1 MAQRLHLYML
11 AVVFVTVAPIVH
23 GAGAYYS
30 DKPDLPNTP
39 FSDAAAKVKNV
50 PIGGGWDWSLGG
62 SLQTRFQTLDNRRD
76 FRYDRNDEDFS
87 IQNRVRINTE
97 FKYSDVVRVFVEG
110 QDAHEF
116 FRDRLPGANPNE
128 NSFDLY
134 QAYVEVGILKDVADM
149 PSLIFK
155 VGRQEFQLGREYLV
169 GDKDWFNRGQVFD
182 MAKVTWRPDGFDVL
196 FFGGAPV
203 IFDDHNWDKTGFA
216 RFGGAWLR
224 AVGLPTG
231 HLIEGGI
238 IYRANEHNTF
248 VGENGQKG
256 AERIWYFTSR
266 AEGHFASRWD
276 YALELT
282 ANRGTRGD
290 NQLHGY
296 RGDANLGYTI
306 PFGWRN
312 LRIGGAYTLASG
324 DGRPGDS
331 RIDRF
336 DSFFPDPFIFHG
348 KLFVAAGVNL
358 VDYTAKLRSVA
369 WRNGLIEIDYHRLY
383 LQQSRDAMFDAASFT
398 AARRD
403 PTGDSGKDL
412 GHAIDIQLTHKFHEN
427 LLLTGGAFMHQP
439 GHYFTRTGSKGDD
452 FARNYF
458 MMVRVGF

>member
-1 MAQRLHLYML
+1 MAQRLSL
-11 AVVFVTVAPIVH
+11 FFIVTTLVAALPLVH
-23 GAGAYYS
+23 AAGAYYS
-30 DKPDLPNTP
+30 EKPDLPSTP
-39 FSDAAAKVKNV
+39 FSDAAAAVKDLSL
-50 PIGGGWDWSLGG
+50 GAGWKWSLGG
-62 SLQTRFQTLDNRRD
+62 SMQTRFQSLDNRRD
-76 FRYDRNDEDFS
+76 FRFDRNDEDFS
-87 IQNRVRINTE
+87 VQNRLRVNMD
-97 FKYSDVVRVFVEG
+97 FKYSDVAHIYIEG

-116 FRDRLPGANPNE
+116 WRDRLPGANPNE
-128 NSFDLY
+128 DSFDLS
-134 QAYVEVGILKDVADM
+134 QAYVEVGIMKDVADM

-203 IFDDHNWDKTGFA
+203 IADDHNWNKTGFA
-216 RFGGAWLR
+216 RFGGTWLR
-224 AVGLPTG
+224 AVGIPGG

-248 VGENGQKG
+248 TGEKGQHG
-256 AERIWYFTSR
+256 AERIWYLNGR
-266 AEGHFASRWD
+266 AEGHFHARWD
-276 YALELT
+276 YALEIT

-290 NQLHGY
+290 TPLDGW

-306 PFGWRN
+306 PFNWRN
-312 LRIGGAYTLASG
+312 LRIGAAYTLSSG
-324 DGRPGDS
+324 DARPGDN
-331 RIDRF
+331 RTDRF

-358 VDYTAKLRSVA
+358 EDITAKLRSVA

-383 LQQSRDAMFDAASFT
+383 LQQSRDAMFDAASFQP
-398 AARRD
+398 ARRD
-403 PTGDSGKDL
+403 PTGASGKDI
-412 GHAIDIQLTHKFHEN
+412 GHAIDVQITHKFHEN
-427 LLLTGGAFMHQP
+427 LLITGGAFMHQP
-439 GHYFTRTGSKGDD
+439 GHYFTTTGSKGDD